1 MASSS
6 SVGGAPLLL
15 AVAMGDDVVLTSH
28 FMVSARQPKRDKVGR
43 AAGAAAPAGG
53 VPAGDDC
60 DDDDGAIDDG
70 AIGLQH
76 QSQPRGRAVS
86 ARVATQLQQL
96 YTAVRQRGASLDVS
110 DDEGAASGAD
120 HSDDDDE
127 DDGMDGGVRPQPLP
141 SPASESRPACPPA
154 PTTTATTA
162 PTTSACD
169 AGLSQQQP
177 QPQQHSQPLHQQLLQ
192 QQQQQQQRQQDLPRG
207 QSDVDLPLAFGP
219 CGDFTCDGLSPVV
232 DAVLAQLMTSGRLD
246 TPLTPFDSPFLGRS
260 LSGISA
266 CFGQ

>member
-1 MASSS
+1 M
-6 SVGGAPLLL
+6 GGAPLLL
-15 AVAMGDDVVLTSH
+15 AVAMGDDVVMTSH

-110 DDEGAASGAD
+110 DGEGAASGAD

-127 DDGMDGGVRPQPLP
+127 DEDGMDGGVRPQPLP

-192 QQQQQQQRQQDLPRG
+192 QQQQQRQQDLPRW